1 MIIAYIGEHP
11 LQTHPMI
18 PLLQITDQAN
28 VHNAYSPDLDLWL
41 EGSPDPWPT
50 QILSRI
56 AAVAEH
62 TYAPQ
67 LYQLGNIDF
76 QVTRGLLGVSM

>member
-1 MIIAYIGEHP
+1 LA
-11 LQTHPMI
+11 
-18 PLLQITDQAN
+18 
-28 VHNAYSPDLDLWL
+28 
-41 EGSPDPWPT
+41 
-50 QILSRI
+50 RI